1 MKYLFLPILL
11 FSLLFAEGNKVNLKI
26 DGMQCAYSCA
36 GKVSKVVQNIEGV
49 KECNVDFAAGTAQ
62 VVYDEKKIDSK
73 KIVKFLNNETYYKAS
88 IQDDKDLKNSSI

>member
-1 MKYLFLPILL
+1 MKNLLFPILL
-11 FSLLFAEGNKVNLKI
+11 FSFLFAEGNKVNLKI

-49 KECNVDFAAGTAQ
+49 KECNVDFASGTAQ
-62 VVYDEKKIDSK
+62 VVYDEKKIDLK

>member
-1 MKYLFLPILL
+1 MKNLFFPILL
-11 FSLLFAEGNKVNLKI
+11 FSFLFAEGNKVNLKI

-49 KECNVDFAAGTAQ
+49 KECNVDFASGTAQ

>member
-1 MKYLFLPILL
+1 MKNLLFPILL
-11 FSLLFAEGNKVNLKI
+11 FSFLFAEGNKVNLKI

-49 KECNVDFAAGTAQ
+49 KECNVDFASGTAQ

-88 IQDDKDLKNSSI
+88 IQDDKDLKNNSI

>member
-1 MKYLFLPILL
+1 MKNLLFPILL
-11 FSLLFAEGNKVNLKI
+11 FSFLFAEGNKVNLKI

-49 KECNVDFAAGTAQ
+49 KECNVDFASGTAQ
-62 VVYDEKKIDSK
+62 VVYDDKKIDSK

>member
-1 MKYLFLPILL
+1 MKNLLLPILL
-11 FSLLFAEGNKVNLKI
+11 FSFLFAEGNKVNLKI

-49 KECNVDFAAGTAQ
+49 KECNVDFASGTAQ

-88 IQDDKDLKNSSI
+88 IQDDKDLKNNSI

>member
-1 MKYLFLPILL
+1 MKSLILPILL
-11 FSLLFAEGNKVNLKI
+11 FSFLFAEGNKVNLKI

-49 KECNVDFAAGTAQ
+49 KECNVDFASGTAQ

>member
-1 MKYLFLPILL
+1 MKSLLLPILL
-11 FSLLFAEGNKVNLKI
+11 FSFLFAEGNKVNLKI

-49 KECNVDFAAGTAQ
+49 KECNVDFASGTAQ

-88 IQDDKDLKNSSI
+88 IQDDKDLKNNSI

>member
-1 MKYLFLPILL
+1 MKYLFFPILL
-11 FSLLFAEGNKVNLKI
+11 FSFLFAEGNKVNLKI

-49 KECNVDFAAGTAQ
+49 KECNVDFASGTAQ

>member
-1 MKYLFLPILL
+1 MKNLLLPILL
-11 FSLLFAEGNKVNLKI
+11 FSFLFAEGNKVNLKI

-49 KECNVDFAAGTAQ
+49 KECNVDFASGTAQ

>member
-49 KECNVDFAAGTAQ
+49 KECNVDFASGTAQ

-73 KIVKFLNNETYYKAS
+73 KIVKFLNSETYYKAS

>member
-1 MKYLFLPILL
+1 
-11 FSLLFAEGNKVNLKI
+11 
-26 DGMQCAYSCA
+26 MQCAYSCA

-49 KECNVDFAAGTAQ
+49 KECNVDFASGTAQ

-88 IQDDKDLKNSSI
+88 IQDDKDSKDSSI

>member
-1 MKYLFLPILL
+1 MKNLFFPILL
-11 FSLLFAEGNKVNLKI
+11 LSFLFAEGNKVNLKI

-62 VVYDEKKIDSK
+62 VVYDDKKIDAK
-73 KIVKFLNNETYYKAS
+73 KIVKFLNSETYYKAS

>member
-1 MKYLFLPILL
+1 MKSLFFPLL
-11 FSLLFAEGNKVNLKI
+11 LLSFLFAQGNKVNLKI

-49 KECNVDFAAGTAQ
+49 KECNVDFASGTAQ
-62 VVYDEKKIDSK
+62 VVYDDKKIDSK

>member
-1 MKYLFLPILL
+1 MKNLLLPILL
-11 FSLLFAEGNKVNLKI
+11 FSFLFAEGNKVNLKI

-49 KECNVDFAAGTAQ
+49 KECNVDFASGTAQ
-62 VVYDEKKIDSK
+62 VVYDDKKIDSK

>member
-1 MKYLFLPILL
+1 MKYLFFPILL
-11 FSLLFAEGNKVNLKI
+11 FSFLFAEGNKVNLKI

-62 VVYDEKKIDSK
+62 VVYDDKKIDSK
-73 KIVKFLNNETYYKAS
+73 KIVKFLNNETYYKVS

>member
-1 MKYLFLPILL
+1 MKNLLFPILL
-11 FSLLFAEGNKVNLKI
+11 FSFLFAEGNKVNLKI

-49 KECNVDFAAGTAQ
+49 KECNVDFASGTAQ
-62 VVYDEKKIDSK
+62 VIYDEKKIDSK

-88 IQDDKDLKNSSI
+88 IQDDKDLKNNSI